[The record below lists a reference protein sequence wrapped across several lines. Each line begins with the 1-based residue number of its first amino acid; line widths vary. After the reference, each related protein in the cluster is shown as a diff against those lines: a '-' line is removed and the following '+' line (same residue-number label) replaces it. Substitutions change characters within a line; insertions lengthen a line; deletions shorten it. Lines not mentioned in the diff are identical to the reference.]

1 MNEMKI
7 ENWNG
12 HNIRF
17 VWKDG
22 DWWGVAKDVA
32 DALDYDSATN
42 MVRMVDKSEKSLLK
56 IFTAGTECDLH
67 KVNPTSKARKAQEM
81 TILTELGIYDCVFG
95 SHKKEAKEFKLWVF
109 TMLKEL
115 RKASGL
121 EGFEIFRMFDKE
133 HQKEAMRRLQDG
145 LRQPRKVDYIKA
157 NAIADK
163 AVSNRYGHPKMVK
176 KSDMSPEMLA
186 EREAI
191 LDDTVQLMALNDKYG
206 MGISVSQTIYQ
217 VKGTN
222 HYENH

>member
-1 MNEMKI
+1 MPEMKV

-17 VWKDG
+17 VHVNGAWMAVLKDIC
-22 DWWGVAKDVA
+22 
-32 DALDYDSATN
+32 DALELKTFKVSQQLPKDILFKYTLSTN
-42 MVRMVDKSEKSLLK
+42 GGL
-56 IFTAGTECDLH
+56 
-67 KVNPTSKARKAQEM
+67 QEM
-81 TILTELGIYDCVFG
+81 LLVNEIGIYKTVFR
-95 SHKKEAKEFKLWVF
+95 SHKPEAENFQNWVYN
-109 TMLKEL
+109 MLCEL
-115 RKASGL
+115 RKSIGL
-121 EGFEIFRMFDKE
+121 EGFEIFRMLDKE

-157 NAIADK
+157 NTIADK
-163 AVSNRYGHPKMVK
+163 AVSSRYGHPKMVK
-176 KSDMSPEMLA
+176 KGDMSPEMLA

>member
-1 MNEMKI
+1 MSEMKI

-22 DWWGVAKDVA
+22 DWWGVAKDVC
-32 DALDYDSATN
+32 DALGYENS
-42 MVRMVDKSEKSLLK
+42 
-56 IFTAGTECDLH
+56 
-67 KVNPTSKARKAQEM
+67 RKALADHVEKEDKNTVTIRYGIQGNPNM
-81 TILTELGIYDCVFG
+81 TVISEFGIYDLVFN
-95 SHKKEAKEFKLWVF
+95 SHMPEAKSFKRWVYAVI
-109 TMLKEL
+109 KSL
-115 RKASGL
+115 RQASGL
-121 EGFEIFRMFDKE
+121 EGFEIFRMLDKE

-157 NAIADK
+157 NTIADK
-163 AVSNRYGHPKMVK
+163 AVSSRYGHPKMVK
-176 KSDMSPEMLA
+176 KGDMSPEMLA

-191 LDDTVQLMALNDKYG
+191 LDDTVQLMTLNDKYG
-206 MGISVSQTIYQ
+206 MGISVSQTIYH

>member
-1 MNEMKI
+1 MPEMKV

-22 DWWGVAKDVA
+22 DWWGVAKDVC
-32 DALDYDSATN
+32 DALGYENS
-42 MVRMVDKSEKSLLK
+42 
-56 IFTAGTECDLH
+56 
-67 KVNPTSKARKAQEM
+67 RKALADHVEKEDKNTVTIRYGIQGNPNM
-81 TILTELGIYDCVFG
+81 TVISEFGIYDLVFN
-95 SHKKEAKEFKLWVF
+95 SHMPEAKSFKRWVYAVI
-109 TMLKEL
+109 KSL
-115 RKASGL
+115 RQTSGL
-121 EGFEIFRMFDKE
+121 EGFEIFRMLDKE

-157 NAIADK
+157 NTIADK
-163 AVSNRYGHPKMVK
+163 AVSSCYGHPKMVK

-186 EREAI
+186 ERETI

>member
-1 MNEMKI
+1 MPEMKV

-22 DWWGVAKDVA
+22 DWWGVAKDVC
-32 DALDYDSATN
+32 DALGYENSRKALSDHVEKEDKNTVTIRYGIQGNPNMTVISEFGIYDLVFNSHMPEA
-42 MVRMVDKSEKSLLK
+42 KSFKRWVYAVIKSLL
-56 IFTAGTECDLH
+56 
-67 KVNPTSKARKAQEM
+67 Q
-81 TILTELGIYDCVFG
+81 
-95 SHKKEAKEFKLWVF
+95 
-109 TMLKEL
+109 
-115 RKASGL
+115 ASGL
-121 EGFEIFRMFDKE
+121 EGFEIFRMLDKA
-133 HQKEAMRRLQDG
+133 HQKEAMKRLQDG
-145 LRQPRKVDYIKA
+145 LRKPQRVDYIKA
-157 NAIADK
+157 NTIADK
-163 AVSNRYGHPKMVK
+163 AVSSRYGHPKMIK
-176 KSDMSPEMLA
+176 KGDMSPEMLA